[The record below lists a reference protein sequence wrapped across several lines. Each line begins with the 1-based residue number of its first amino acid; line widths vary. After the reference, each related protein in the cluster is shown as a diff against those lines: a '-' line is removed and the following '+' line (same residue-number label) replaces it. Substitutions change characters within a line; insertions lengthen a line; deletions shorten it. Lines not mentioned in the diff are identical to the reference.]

1 MYNNQIFRFICVE
14 EPEKITHQDAI
25 KKMERY
31 RDALPE
37 KPGVQAI
44 IAYYNKRIEE
54 MRKQRTKSTYTRAQ
68 CLTMASACLRLGINT
83 ISG

>member
-1 MYNNQIFRFICVE
+1 MLRFVCVE
-14 EPEKITHQDAI
+14 EPEKINHQDVL
-25 KKMERY
+25 KKLERY

-37 KPGVQAI
+37 KPGIQSI

-68 CLTMASACLRLGINT
+68 CLTMVSACLK
-83 ISG
+83 